1 MLHLTGISPEQC
13 PIYLTATTPFPPP
26 THTHRSTIEGILSD
40 ASAALDKVI
49 PIPEL
54 AEMDALLKATIQA
67 TLNLLD
73 QAGAAVTDGHGAK
86 VGT

>member
-1 MLHLTGISPEQC
+1 
-13 PIYLTATTPFPPP
+13 
-26 THTHRSTIEGILSD
+26 
-40 ASAALDKVI
+40 
-49 PIPEL
+49 
-54 AEMDALLKATIQA
+54 MDALLKATIQA